1 MTRPTESA
9 GFQTERLAL
18 RPFAPS
24 DVEEVH
30 ALVDLDPQDPG
41 MTLEQRRTAITYRAT
56 QIEWDEGIGSYA
68 VVERASGMIV
78 GYAGLQ
84 FHLLATA
91 PLATPEIE
99 LFYGLGRAYR
109 GKGYAFEAC
118 STLRNHAFE
127 TLRVGRLVSVT
138 ERANDRSVRLLR
150 RLGAQIR
157 DHPTRPDL
165 VIGIID
171 RPGGE
176 RGA

>member
-1 MTRPTESA
+1 MTPPGEEV
-9 GFQTERLAL
+9 GFETERLAL
-18 RPFAPS
+18 RAFAPS

-30 ALVDLDPQDPG
+30 ALLDLDPEDPG
-41 MTLEQRRTAITYRAT
+41 MSLEERRTAVTYRAT
-56 QIEWDEGIGSYA
+56 QLEWDEGIGSYA

-84 FHLLATA
+84 FHLLQTE
-91 PLATPEIE
+91 PLAAPEIE
-99 LFYGLGRAYR
+99 LFYGLGRPYR

-127 TLRVGRLVSVT
+127 TLRVARLVSVT
-138 ERANDRSVRLLR
+138 ERANDRSVHLLR

-165 VIGIID
+165 VIGIIE
-171 RPGGE
+171 RPGGVS
-176 RGA
+176 GA